1 MEETSELV
9 VAVRVSVRSP
19 RPSIREATKSTLV
32 VRVLV
37 LEERVLT
44 ELVRD

>member
-9 VAVRVSVRSP
+9 VEVRVSVRSP
-19 RPSIREATKSTLV
+19 RPSIREVTKSTLA
-32 VRVLV
+32 VRVPV
-37 LEERVLT
+37 LEERVST